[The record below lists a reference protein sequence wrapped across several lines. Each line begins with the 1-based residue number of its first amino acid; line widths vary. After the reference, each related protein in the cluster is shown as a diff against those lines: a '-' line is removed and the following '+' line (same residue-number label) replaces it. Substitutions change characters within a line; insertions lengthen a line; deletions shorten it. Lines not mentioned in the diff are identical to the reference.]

1 MARSLDMVICA
12 CDRDHATSYAGT
24 DQGRTGYDL
33 NTHATKPVQVEG
45 PAGEELL
52 TQAISF
58 ENKMGPRG
66 KKKELSGAQSCL
78 PPPNRAAPW
87 NHIIPIRLPPR
98 LLLLHPGHISS
109 QEASAHRQ
117 RDCLITLSC
126 GSEFRFIFPT
136 HPGIC
141 I

>member
-1 MARSLDMVICA
+1 MLLASSRPDEKVP
-12 CDRDHATSYAGT
+12 DHATSYAGT

-66 KKKELSGAQSCL
+66 KRKK
-78 PPPNRAAPW
+78 N
-87 NHIIPIRLPPR
+87 
-98 LLLLHPGHISS
+98 
-109 QEASAHRQ
+109 
-117 RDCLITLSC
+117 
-126 GSEFRFIFPT
+126 
-136 HPGIC
+136 
-141 I
+141 